1 MRRKDREMPEEFAW
15 ELADRCQWMVLSMTD
30 PQGDPYCV
38 PLSMAREGR
47 TFYFHCARDG
57 EKLLCLKARPQVCI
71 SCVGEVRPVP
81 EEYALDYESAIF
93 RGTAREVTEE
103 KERLHALELICRRY
117 APSNPEG
124 FDGAVERAFS
134 RTAVWKVEVDSAAG
148 KRRPGPSGK

>member
-15 ELADRCQWMVLSMTD
+15 ELADRCRWMVLSMTD

-57 EKLLCLKARPQVCI
+57 EKIQCLRACPQVCI

-81 EEYALDYESAIF
+81 EEYALDYESAVF
-93 RGTAREVTEE
+93 RGIAREVTEE
-103 KERLHALELICRRY
+103 KERFHALELICRRY
-117 APSNPEG
+117 APSNPGG
-124 FDGAVERAFS
+124 FDGAVERSFS
-134 RTAVWKVEVDSAAG
+134 RTAIWKVEVASAAG